1 MRLSMEREYKK
12 EIFDGIVEKILKHS
26 DGDLVLKYSSY
37 GEKGYVVVSP
47 YAVFLVFHD
56 KETIYL
62 NVYSTKKMLFDAL
75 RQLKEIYEIDTS
87 EFEVTGV
94 RECYD

>member
-26 DGDLVLKYSSY
+26 GVDLILKYNLY

-62 NVYSTKKMLFDAL
+62 NVYTTSDLLFDAL
-75 RQLKEIYEIDTS
+75 RQLSEIYEIDTS